1 MSPYLIALAA
11 VFFALLFS
19 QFGHRLPARRGLI
32 WWLVAAFLFVSAVY
46 PYLWRPLVTF
56 LGISLISNF
65 VLSVMMMFLF
75 FQMVEQQAENLRV
88 SRQLAELASSAA
100 AQQFPKR
107 EGLSG
112 LIVLPCRNEAEA
124 LPQVISRLDALR
136 SSAPHLDFCVVDD
149 GSTDDTAE
157 VLSRLAPSRH
167 VTHPSNVGVSG
178 GLLTGFKTAQR
189 VGARWVVQCDSDGQ
203 HPIEAIPSLVREAER
218 LQADLL
224 IGSRFLDGSGPGA
237 RPQALRKL
245 GVSVIRMT
253 LRLFGR
259 KAAVTDP
266 TSGFRVYSRRAFDVL
281 RRNLPDEYPEPESV
295 AVAALA
301 ALAIHEVPVQM
312 EPRRTGAS
320 SLAGLAGP
328 RYVAKV
334 CTALLGLRLRSFV
347 RRPR

>member
-11 VFFALLFS
+11 LFFAVLFS

-32 WWLVAAFLFVSAVY
+32 WWLVAGFLFVSAVN

-56 LGISLISNF
+56 LGIEVISNF

-88 SRQLAELASSAA
+88 SRQLTELASSAA
-100 AQQFPKR
+100 ARDFPKR
-107 EGLSG
+107 EGVTA

-124 LPQVISRLDALR
+124 LPEVLARLRRLLA
-136 SSAPHLDFCVVDD
+136 SAPQLDFCVVDD
-149 GSTDDTAE
+149 GSSDGTPE
-157 VLSRLAPSRH
+157 VLTKLAPERH

-189 VGARWVVQCDSDGQ
+189 IGARWVVQCDSDGQ
-203 HPIEAIPSLVREAER
+203 HPIESIPFLVAEAER
-218 LQADLL
+218 LGADLL
-224 IGSRFLDGSGPGA
+224 IGSRFLGADGAGA
-237 RPQALRKL
+237 RPQALRRL
-245 GVSVIRMT
+245 GVTVIRAT
-253 LRLFGR
+253 LRLFGAR
-259 KAAVTDP
+259 AAVSDP

-281 RRNLPDEYPEPESV
+281 RRNLPDEYPEPESIAVASLARLELREV
-295 AVAALA
+295 AVT
-301 ALAIHEVPVQM
+301 M

-334 CTALLGLRLRSFV
+334 CTALVGLRLRSLV
-347 RRPR
+347 RRPN